1 MIGVLKHILPATFA
15 AMASKVQAHL
25 RNTILAGVFAAM
37 PVAGTAFLV
46 WYIDAST
53 RVLARKLFGVD
64 LPFLGVAI
72 ALVAIYLLGVL
83 VTSLLG
89 KFMLRLVDAILSRV
103 PLLKPVYQA
112 WKQVALSPGE
122 GIFAKVVLVPDEGG
136 RLSLVGF
143 TSGQPVSPGG
153 DTLAVFIPAAPNPTN
168 GRLCLVNQAHC
179 RFLGISSEE
188 AFKMI
193 LSGGSYIPTGLDT
206 AITTSPP
213 ISASTSSG

>member
-1 MIGVLKHILPATFA
+1 
-15 AMASKVQAHL
+15 MASKIQAHL
-25 RNTILAGVFAAM
+25 RNTFLAGVFAAM

-46 WYIDAST
+46 WYVDAST
-53 RVLARKLFGVD
+53 RVLSRKLFGVD
-64 LPFLGVAI
+64 VPFLGVAI
-72 ALVAIYLLGVL
+72 AVVAIYLLGLV

-89 KFMLRLVDAILSRV
+89 MFLLRIVDAILSRV

-122 GIFAKVVLVPDEGG
+122 GIFAKVVLVPDETG
-136 RLSLVGF
+136 RMSLVGF
-143 TSGQPVSPGG
+143 SSGQPTSPGG

-168 GRLCLVNQAHC
+168 GRLCLVHQAHC

-193 LSGGSYIPTGLDT
+193 LSGGSYIPDGLGT
-206 AITTSPP
+206 ALTTSPP
-213 ISASTSSG
+213 TPASTPSG